1 VFDQLVTAYCDSR
14 RHYHSFDHVLD
25 CLEVLDRFHHLAR
38 KPYEVEMALWFHDA
52 IYDTHHGDNEEASA
66 DWAARVMANAGVG
79 DDTAERVR
87 RMILASCHRTPPE
100 TRDEALMLDIDLSVL
115 GRDRAKFAEYE
126 DQIRREFDW
135 VADDAF
141 QSGRVAVLTRF
152 LDRPQIFLTSEL
164 RSQYEQRARENL
176 ESALRRYPTT

>member
-52 IYDTHHGDNEEASA
+52 S
-66 DWAARVMANAGVG
+66 VMANAGVG